1 MEGTNEWTKN
11 TYLKREN
18 HQVLEKSP
26 LGFSGKK
33 ITLWLNLNETSLKT
47 WVTISR
53 PSL

>member
-18 HQVLEKSP
+18 HKVLQKSP
-26 LGFSGKK
+26 LGFSSKK
-33 ITLWLNLNETSLKT
+33 ITLGLNLNETSLKT
-47 WVTISR
+47 WVTISW